1 MTSAKEAVDA
11 FNLQASFCEQLG
23 SPFTGRVLS
32 VLAHDIKTG
41 GLAKELLSSFED
53 EPVAAALALRV
64 AGALHRR
71 VLDDRQCAL
80 AEIYPSVGGDGAV
93 GMSDDALRQILVA
106 EITQNRPHYASYLE
120 GPPQTNEVGRSG
132 VMIGGYMT
140 IARETGLPLHVFE
153 IGASAGLNLGCD
165 HFFYRLA
172 ESTWGDDTSP
182 VSLSPDWHGALPPLD
197 AELAIVERSG
207 CDIAPVD
214 IRDPEN
220 ERRLES
226 YIWPDQPDRLARL
239 RGATKIAKA
248 LDVKIVQESAD
259 LFVERVLS
267 APAPMGVR
275 VIAHTIMWQYM
286 PDDMRSRIEGT
297 IREAGD
303 AASEASPV
311 AWLRLEPVDVKGL
324 PTLRL
329 NLWPGGETQDLA
341 IAHPHGASVKW
352 L

>member
-1 MTSAKEAVDA
+1 MTSAKDAVDA
-11 FNLQASFCEQLG
+11 FSLQAGFCEQLG
-23 SPFTGRVLS
+23 SPFTGRVLKA
-32 VLAHDIKTG
+32 LAHDIAAG
-41 GLAKELLSSFED
+41 GVARELLSSFEE

-64 AGALHRR
+64 AGALHCRA
-71 VLDDRQCAL
+71 LDDPDSLLGGLYESAG
-80 AEIYPSVGGDGAV
+80 SVGPE
-93 GMSDDALRQILVA
+93 DDALQTILA
-106 EITQNRPHYASYLE
+106 DEILQNRSHYEAYLE

-132 VMIGGYMT
+132 VMIGGYLT
-140 IARETGLPLHVFE
+140 IAEETGLPLHVYE

-165 HFFYRLA
+165 RFFYRLG
-172 ESTWGDDTSP
+172 EGRWGDEASP
-182 VSLSPDWHGALPPLD
+182 VSLSPDWHGTLPPL
-197 AELAIVERSG
+197 LADLRIVERAG

-214 IRDPEN
+214 IREPEN

-239 RGATKIAKA
+239 RGAAQIAKD
-248 LDVKIVQESAD
+248 LEVQVVHESAD

-267 APAPMGVR
+267 APAPNGVR

-286 PDDMRSRIEGT
+286 PDDMRARIEGT
-297 IREAGD
+297 IREAGE
-303 AASEASPV
+303 AASKASPV
-311 AWLRLEPVDVKGL
+311 AWLRLEPIDVKGA

-329 NLWPGGETQDLA
+329 NLWPGSVTRDLA